1 MRKVR
6 VICVLW
12 QLCESRKDEGPV
24 VDEFH
29 IQAELRKAAG
39 GGGVDDPVHILHL
52 DGDRCKEEE
61 NALAQPYR
69 APLEG
74 VVLGGGAIGVDD
86 QLAGLVVEGELAE
99 VLEEENEMRW
109 KTRKESCKALTNTI
123 WSVKK
128 KD

>member
-1 MRKVR
+1 M
-6 VICVLW
+6 
-12 QLCESRKDEGPV
+12 S
-24 VDEFH
+24 
-29 IQAELRKAAG
+29 
-39 GGGVDDPVHILHL
+39 
-52 DGDRCKEEE
+52 
-61 NALAQPYR
+61 YR

-99 VLEEENEMRW
+99 VLEEENKMRL
-109 KTRKESCKALTNTI
+109 KTRKDSFKALTNTI